1 LFIAP
6 VALSSR
12 FVLSANWLFEDI
24 LGSRQLVNL
33 VNQLTLLVRFDYFS
47 LPQSL
52 SDDYT
57 FALPR

>member
-1 LFIAP
+1 
-6 VALSSR
+6 
-12 FVLSANWLFEDI
+12 VLSANWLFEDI